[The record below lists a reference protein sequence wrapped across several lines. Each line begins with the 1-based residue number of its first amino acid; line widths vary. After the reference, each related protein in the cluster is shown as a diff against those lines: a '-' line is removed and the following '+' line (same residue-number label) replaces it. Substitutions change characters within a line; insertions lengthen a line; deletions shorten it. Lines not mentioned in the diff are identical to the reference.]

1 MTAPTDDP
9 HSSNIEQARHELWEG
24 IEASREILRQS
35 RLLIELSECDGAH
48 PPDDEG
54 CAAAN

>member
-1 MTAPTDDP
+1 MATPTDCPDN
-9 HSSNIEQARHELWEG
+9 SNLEQARHELWEG

-35 RLLIELSECDGAH
+35 RLLIELSECDGAY

-54 CAAAN
+54 YRAAN